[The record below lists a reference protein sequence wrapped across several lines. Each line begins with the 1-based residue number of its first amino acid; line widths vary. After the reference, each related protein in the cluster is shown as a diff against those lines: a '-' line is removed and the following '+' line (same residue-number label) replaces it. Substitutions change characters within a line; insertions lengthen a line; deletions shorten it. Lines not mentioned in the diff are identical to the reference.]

1 MEDLIERINNLE
13 CDINDLEHKIAAL
26 AENNENHVSI
36 IKDLQKRV
44 EDLETELNSDN
55 YMPMP

>member
-13 CDINDLEHKIAAL
+13 CDINDLEYKIAAL
-26 AENNENHVSI
+26 AENNENHVSMM
-36 IKDLQKRV
+36 KDLQKRV